1 MAFKGQY
8 TFLNFVVEII
18 LWAMYGNPVDHGLRL
33 TSTNPQVINQDLS
46 HMHLKLFYSH
56 FRYVH

>member
-1 MAFKGQY
+1 
-8 TFLNFVVEII
+8 
-18 LWAMYGNPVDHGLRL
+18 MYGNPVDHGLRL

-46 HMHLKLFYSH
+46 HTHLKLFYSH